1 MTAVVPYRYLRPAVM
16 RPDGLALQTRGGP
29 LAYPRFFAGFPSKP
43 RAAAGDLLAVA
54 EVARARYHR
63 PVDPAGLGPVVTGS
77 RDRLRFESF
86 SGCCGVSA
94 RRDVLPTGID
104 GEIGAHDTTN
114 VVVNPTL
121 RRALARVGGVD
132 PLRVSVGP
140 DDLTVSTMDGSVV
153 EKEVPPPPRWLG
165 GFAEVHVL
173 AADLAPRAEITTA
186 DAAVFL
192 RRLPAGRDRS
202 VPAGRTLRLPTWPTP
217 GAACLAGAGRLTALR
232 GMRRFAKALRVYGA
246 PVAGSLS
253 TPSPR
258 KLDTDQHICSRPWG
272 TGRRGQ
278 RGPSKHAL
286 AVTMLVGRAEVPA

>member
-1 MTAVVPYRYLRPAVM
+1 M

-29 LAYPRFFAGFPSKP
+29 LAYLRFFAGFPSKP

-86 SGCCGVSA
+86 SGCRGVFA
-94 RRDVLPTGID
+94 QRDVLPTGID

-114 VVVNPTL
+114 VVDSPL
-121 RRALARVGGVD
+121 RKALAQVGGVR
-132 PLRVSVGP
+132 LSVSP

-153 EKEVPPPPRWLG
+153 ERKVPPPPRLR

-173 AADLAPRAEITTA
+173 AAELPPRTEITTA
-186 DAAVFL
+186 GAAVFL
-192 RRLPAGRDRS
+192 RRLPAGPDWS
-202 VPAGRTLRLPTWPTP
+202 VPAGRTLRLSTWPTP
-217 GAACLAGAGRLTALR
+217 GAAWLAGAGRLTALR
-232 GMRRFAKALRVYGA
+232 GMCRFAKALRVYGP
-246 PVAGSLS
+246 PVVDSLP
-253 TPSPR
+253 TPSTR
-258 KLDTDQHICSRPWG
+258 KPDTDEHICSRPWG
-272 TGRRGQ
+272 TGQRGQ

-286 AVTMLVGRAEVPA
+286 AVTMLVGRTEVPA